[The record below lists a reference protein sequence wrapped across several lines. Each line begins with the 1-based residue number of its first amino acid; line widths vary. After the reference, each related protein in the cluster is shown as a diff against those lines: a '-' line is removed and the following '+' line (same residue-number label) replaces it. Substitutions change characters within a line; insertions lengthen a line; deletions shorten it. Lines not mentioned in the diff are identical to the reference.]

1 MQIIVPDARCLEK
14 QNIEVDGDLSEEM
27 ARRYSSI
34 GLDKKVVREI
44 DTVSVDMNLEEEDLS
59 EDEFNEW
66 DGEETDRQTRVGA
79 TVSSDLQV
87 TRV

>member
-27 ARRYSSI
+27 AKRYSSI
-34 GLDKKVVREI
+34 VLDKKDVPEF
-44 DTVSVDMNLEEEDLS
+44 DTVSVDINLEEDLS
-59 EDEFNEW
+59 EDEVNEW
-66 DGEETDRQTRVGA
+66 DGDETDRPTKVVQ
-79 TVSSDLQV
+79 TVSSNVQV